1 MLRDLLVGAVVFAIA
16 AGSTPAQV
24 NLPHPVN
31 KPGLVL
37 EYDRAITTPQRGIAL
52 NWSDPELYLHAFD
65 RMSRAGTE
73 GDPLVGEYDVVRRQL
88 AAQLSPFPQL
98 PTVWDEQPPV
108 RVRQI
113 QRAQS
118 ALQSL
123 SLAREVL
130 LAVSE
135 PPAASPSQ
143 SSK

>member
-1 MLRDLLVGAVVFAIA
+1 MLRDLLVGTVVFAIA

-24 NLPHPVN
+24 NLPHPVS
-31 KPGLVL
+31 KPGLLL
-37 EYDRAITTPQRGIAL
+37 EYDRAITTLQRGIAL
-52 NWSDPELYLHAFD
+52 NWSDPELYLLAFD

-88 AAQLSPFPQL
+88 AAQLSSFPQL
-98 PTVWDEQPPV
+98 PTVWDEQPSV
-108 RVRQI
+108 RVRQM

-123 SLAREVL
+123 SLAREIL

-135 PPAASPSQ
+135 PPAASPSH